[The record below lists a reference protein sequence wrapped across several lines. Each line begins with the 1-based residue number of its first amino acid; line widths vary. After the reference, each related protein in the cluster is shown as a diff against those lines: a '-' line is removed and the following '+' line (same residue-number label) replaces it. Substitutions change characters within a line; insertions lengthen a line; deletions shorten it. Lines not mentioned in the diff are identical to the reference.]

1 MIELN
6 LITMNNLKL
15 SHTLLCAVLCCISL
29 NIVQA
34 QWQTGASNYLFTNT
48 NNVGIGTTTPLSSFH
63 LQHNYGGSQILPGLS
78 SMFKI
83 NLITQNYATKEFLNV
98 MNDGTIGIGNDAPID
113 WLHITHPDNDRGLTL
128 DRIAENNSNTRL
140 SFASNGNL
148 YWNTGMDWNKN
159 NIRDYFIARNNAPQP
174 DLYIN
179 TIGQVAV
186 GGTTISSPNTKLQI
200 NNGDLRIANGNLYL
214 TDVSNINQYYV
225 GTNGFI
231 RARQIDVDLGNIP
244 DYVFAEN
251 YCLMSLTEL
260 EEYVKKNR
268 HLPKIMSESDYQ
280 KQGSINLNE
289 LNLKLLEKVEELT
302 LYILQLNQR
311 LEAIEK
317 TP

>member
-1 MIELN
+1 MSK
-6 LITMNNLKL
+6 LKSAL
-15 SHTLLCAVLCCISL
+15 SFAALCCVLL
-29 NIVQA
+29 NTVNA
-34 QWQTGASNYLFTNT
+34 QWQTGASNYLYTNT
-48 NNVGIGTTTPLSSFH
+48 NNVGIGTSTPVSSFH
-63 LQHNYGGSQILPGLS
+63 LQLNGGGSQVSPGLS

-83 NLITQNYATKEFLNV
+83 NLITQSYATKEFLNV

-113 WLHITHPDNDRGLTL
+113 WLHITHTDNNRGLTL

-159 NIRDYFIARNNAPQP
+159 NTRDYFIARNNAPQP

-200 NNGDLRIANGNLYL
+200 NDGDLRISNGNIYL
-214 TDVSNINQYYV
+214 TDVSSTNQYYV

-251 YCLMSLTEL
+251 YCLMSLAEL
-260 EEYVKKNR
+260 EEYVKKNK

-289 LNLKLLEKVEELT
+289 LNLKLLEKIEELT
-302 LYILQLNQR
+302 LYILQLHQR
-311 LEAIEK
+311 IEAIEK
-317 TP
+317 NDIK